1 MLDAGAGLE
10 GRPGVC
16 RRRMDNATRY
26 ENKYKA
32 VVKTLLTR
40 YFMLTAFIV
49 ISTGQVITAS
59 TDFSNVFI
67 SCMQAHAVAFNQS
80 VPFGYL

>member
-1 MLDAGAGLE
+1 MHTGPCTLIL
-10 GRPGVC
+10 
-16 RRRMDNATRY
+16 TTY

-49 ISTGQVITAS
+49 ISTGKIITAS
-59 TDFSNVFI
+59 TGFSNVFI
-67 SCMQAHAVAFNQS
+67 SCMQDNAVAFNQS
-80 VPFGYL
+80 VPFGYLWLLIKL